1 MSKRLSEDN
10 SVWMYEDDD
19 REDET
24 FTDTDLQNGLTQLIT
39 GDWGYGTEVNWENLR
54 VQTFDNAGIMTYN
67 KGLVITL
74 PDGTEF
80 QVTIVQSR

>member
-1 MSKRLSEDN
+1 M
-10 SVWMYEDDD
+10 
-19 REDET
+19 
-24 FTDTDLQNGLTQLIT
+24 QNGLAQLIT
-39 GDWGYGTEVNWENLR
+39 GDWGYGTEVNWENLQ